1 METQQNEELVRTL
14 TEELNAGNFDI
25 IEEYLVDGYGE
36 DDDRPTASEIRRA
49 EEARRVAFPDYH
61 EEIQTVTTDGEDV
74 VVLYDVTG
82 THEGAAS
89 PEDLYRY
96 RSVVYTV
103 PPTGNEVF
111 FSLFRRF
118 EITDGRI
125 TLWES
130 MQTPLTMLAQLG
142 LDWETFRTDLPEY
155 VTE

>member
-1 METQQNEELVRTL
+1 MGTTESENETLVREL
-14 TEELNAGNFDI
+14 TEELNAGYLEV

-36 DDDRPTASEIRRA
+36 D
-49 EEARRVAFPDYH
+49 
-61 EEIQTVTTDGEDV
+61 V
-74 VVLYDVTG
+74 VVLYDVSG
-82 THEGAAS
+82 THEGRAS

-111 FSLFRRF
+111 CSLFRRF
-118 EITDGRI
+118 EIEDGRI

-142 LDWETFRTDLPEY
+142 LDWETFRADLPEY